1 MSRRTTTPPR
11 LTEKRIDA
19 LTFPEGEN
27 PDKPFYVPDHKVERL
42 YVRVRPTGRKTWV
55 IRYYVGN
62 KKQNFTLGTT
72 DQLRLVDARSKAQK
86 LLAELDIEGIDP
98 KSTRRKP
105 EPVPTFADFL
115 DRYFE
120 DHANQLRSKDEL
132 DRLSKRQLL
141 PRFGKM
147 KLMDIGLQDVLR
159 MKADLADTPYE
170 ANRARDMLQSVLN
183 KAIHWEVLPPSYR
196 NPVRKVPRFREAPR
210 ERVLTR
216 DEVTR
221 LLEAIDAIDSQ
232 HTQVLFRTLLDVPFR
247 KNEVMRATWEGF
259 DEHARTLRV
268 QSRSSIKGV
277 SAQPLLE
284 DLAAQIAAL
293 PRFEGNPYIFPN
305 RDRTTHVKDID
316 SQWARIKE
324 IAGVKNARLHDLRR
338 TIATEYARDGA
349 SAFQIQAALGQKT
362 GIAARHYV
370 HLAAAEVS
378 RELMERRAAV
388 RRGPH
393 GPPAAGA

>member
-11 LTEKRIDA
+11 LTEKRIDT

-42 YVRVRPTGRKTWV
+42 YVRVRPSGRKTWV

-72 DQLRLVDARSKAQK
+72 DQLRLVDARSQASK

-147 KLMDIGLQDVLR
+147 KLTDIGLQDVLR

-247 KNEVMRATWEGF
+247 KNEVMRATWC
-259 DEHARTLRV
+259 DV
-268 QSRSSIKGV
+268 
-277 SAQPLLE
+277 
-284 DLAAQIAAL
+284 
-293 PRFEGNPYIFPN
+293 
-305 RDRTTHVKDID
+305 
-316 SQWARIKE
+316 
-324 IAGVKNARLHDLRR
+324 
-338 TIATEYARDGA
+338 
-349 SAFQIQAALGQKT
+349 
-362 GIAARHYV
+362 
-370 HLAAAEVS
+370 
-378 RELMERRAAV
+378 AV
-388 RRGPH
+388 PM
-393 GPPAAGA
+393 A